1 MKIGVNLINFGPGA
15 HSHSQALRSWVQLA
29 EALGYHLIMT
39 SDHIAITP
47 DVQSRY
53 PAPFYE
59 PLSTLGWLAG
69 ITQHIQI
76 GTTVIILPY
85 RSVLETARA
94 CACVDQ
100 LSGGGFILGV
110 GIGWAQQE
118 FQALGVPYHQ
128 RGAMTNEYLEALRLL
143 WSQDVATFEGKFVSF
158 KEVNTAPRP
167 VQSPAPPI
175 WVGGPSDAALRRAV
189 LWGDAWHPIRIR
201 TDWLRET
208 GIPRLKEIAEREG
221 RPMPAVCPRIRLRLT
236 ETPRPDDD
244 RVAGE
249 GSLDQVHRDLAELEE
264 MGCSYV
270 VLDNYFDDPEAMR
283 RHEASWRM
291 LSVMAERV
299 LDLENQ
305 SLR

>member
-15 HSHSQALRSWVQLA
+15 HPQALKSWVQLA

-39 SDHIAITP
+39 SDHIAVTP

-69 ITQHIQI
+69 ITQRIQI

-100 LSGGGFILGV
+100 LSGGRFILGV

-270 VLDNYFDDPEAMR
+270 VLEITLTTRRPCGVMR
-283 RHEASWRM
+283 RRGEC
-291 LSVMAERV
+291 
-299 LDLENQ
+299 
-305 SLR
+305 

>member
-15 HSHSQALRSWVQLA
+15 HPQALKSWVQLA

-39 SDHIAITP
+39 SDHIAVTP

-69 ITQHIQI
+69 ITQRIQI

-100 LSGGGFILGV
+100 LSGGRFILGV

-249 GSLDQVHRDLAELEE
+249 GSLDQVHRNLAELEE

>member
-15 HSHSQALRSWVQLA
+15 HPQALKSWAQLA
-29 EALGYHLIMT
+29 EGLGYHLIMT
-39 SDHIAITP
+39 SDHIAVTP
-47 DVQSRY
+47 DVKTRY

-59 PLSTLGWLAG
+59 PISTLGWLAG
-69 ITQHIQI
+69 ITQRIEI
-76 GTTVIILPY
+76 GTTVLILPY

-94 CACVDQ
+94 FANVDQ
-100 LSGGGFILGV
+100 LSGGRLILGV
-110 GIGWAQQE
+110 GIGWAEQE

-175 WVGGPSDAALRRAV
+175 WVGGASDAALRRAV

-201 TDWLRET
+201 TDWLRKT
-208 GIPRLKEIAEREG
+208 GIPGLQEVAEREG
-221 RPMPAVCPRIRLRLT
+221 RPMPAICPRIRLRLT
-236 ETPRPDDD
+236 ETTWPDDD
-244 RVAGE
+244 RVAGQ
-249 GSLDQVHRDLAELEE
+249 GSLEQVHRDLAELEE
-264 MGCSYV
+264 LGCSYV

-283 RHEASWRM
+283 HHEASWRM

-305 SLR
+305 SVR

>member
-15 HSHSQALRSWVQLA
+15 HPQALKSWAQLA
-29 EALGYHLIMT
+29 EGLGYHLIMT
-39 SDHIAITP
+39 SDHIAVTP
-47 DVQSRY
+47 DVKTRY

-59 PLSTLGWLAG
+59 PISTLGWLAG
-69 ITQHIQI
+69 ITERIEI
-76 GTTVIILPY
+76 GTTVLILPY

-94 CACVDQ
+94 FANVDQ
-100 LSGGGFILGV
+100 LSGGRLILGV
-110 GIGWAQQE
+110 GIGWAEQE

-158 KEVNTAPRP
+158 TEVNTAPRP

-201 TDWLRET
+201 ADWLRKT
-208 GIPRLKEIAEREG
+208 GLPRLQEVAEREG
-221 RPMPAVCPRIRLRLT
+221 RPMPAICPRIRLRLT
-236 ETPRPDDD
+236 ETTWPDDD
-244 RVAGE
+244 RVAGQ

-264 MGCSYV
+264 LGCSSV
-270 VLDNYFDDPEAMR
+270 VLDN
-283 RHEASWRM
+283 
-291 LSVMAERV
+291 
-299 LDLENQ
+299 
-305 SLR
+305 